1 MTAGKDHQLVTNTMQ
16 IEDLPC
22 LQNSSLQRTCVD
34 NTRTWHGPEVVV
46 IHDVIG
52 KHEYLFVPL
61 FGTDVYAGA
70 ATQQTDAV
78 FAAKIM
84 LSKIQCN
91 KDHKVGTKLKHC
103 M

>member
-1 MTAGKDHQLVTNTMQ
+1 MIYCHARGIIKYKIPCAWTQPKANARSSTSPLALHMTAGKDHQLVTNTMQ

-52 KHEYLFVPL
+52 KHE
-61 FGTDVYAGA
+61 
-70 ATQQTDAV
+70 
-78 FAAKIM
+78 
-84 LSKIQCN
+84 
-91 KDHKVGTKLKHC
+91 
-103 M
+103 